1 MTRRRLCKFAEAIL
15 AAEARR
21 AAAEESLS
29 LAEADLH
36 EAFNALFE
44 DYLRAP
50 FPFHIDCTDAE
61 KTQQVIAA
69 WHAHNQRRTRALF
82 EKVKCLWPARL
93 PVSSD
98 FHDGPA

>member
-1 MTRRRLCKFAEAIL
+1 MTRRRLCKFAEAVL

-21 AAAEESLS
+21 AKAEKALA
-29 LAEADLH
+29 LAEAELH

-50 FPFHIDCTDAE
+50 VSLQIDRMDA
-61 KTQQVIAA
+61 KKAQRVIAA

-82 EKVKCLWPARL
+82 ENVKCLWPAL
-93 PVSSD
+93 PPSFPDLHSGL
-98 FHDGPA
+98 F